1 MSRKRFLIWG
11 LGLIHLYI
19 LTGASGMY
27 LAGSNIT
34 SYEITKDVFSV
45 LYLFILVAFTVLLW
59 KRFKQIGRKKRT
71 LIWCALFYVIA
82 TVIGMSVLSLSNYF
96 EFMIYETGF
105 FDRSLASFK
114 STGAPSFLIKI
125 ELILRLLPAFYIV
138 QWGLFALL
146 WFGSRD
152 PKAPTGPNWFTRF
165 KRAPKQ
171 IPLQSDPILVNGTW
185 LVKH

>member
-1 MSRKRFLIWG
+1 MSRKHFLIWG

-152 PKAPTGPNWFTRF
+152 PKAPLPFFGNMKS
-165 KRAPKQ
+165 KRAAKRK
-171 IPLQSDPILVNGTW
+171 I
-185 LVKH
+185 KHSASRNTGDFAHV